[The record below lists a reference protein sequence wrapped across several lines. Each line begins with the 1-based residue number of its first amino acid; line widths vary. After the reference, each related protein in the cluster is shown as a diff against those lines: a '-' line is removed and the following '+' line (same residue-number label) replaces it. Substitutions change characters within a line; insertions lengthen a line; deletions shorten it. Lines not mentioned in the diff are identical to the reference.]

1 MVIPGVFEILGVN
14 DGLCVTEILGV
25 LVDVGVIDI
34 VGVGVI
40 LVEGVIAGT
49 VPVSSQQHP
58 VSSSHI
64 L

>member
-1 MVIPGVFEILGVN
+1 M
-14 DGLCVTEILGV
+14 TEILGV
-25 LVDVGVIDI
+25 LVDVGVIEI

-40 LVEGVIAGT
+40 LVEGVTAGT